1 MSDMDLEDNTH
12 RAGGAIRPSFQGYVE
27 TLREAMILCE
37 ACLQGSITYTS
48 RQPSVSERV
57 NLVRSGHVFVVK
69 KPSTRKKWT
78 DGMAWA
84 PCTYTHDG
92 FKVYHE
98 SNIDSKMR
106 KEGPET
112 YGQPGDSCPQPTRL
126 IKQNR
131 MIKKAL
137 KISIRGTDLQVI
149 SYYTVEDVI
158 SNNLPTPSQVPGLQC
173 IRFRQALIEIYAAA
187 LGGQSRATD
196 SESHGRPNSPQSTPT
211 RNRSRSHS
219 PPTGYL
225 SAMVQTGLVACT
237 QNSRPDNE
245 IRIGN
250 AERTSS
256 TTSMPPPQA
265 TPFPVDHL
273 QHSAHSLH
281 KNTWRPQ
288 ATTPHSYHDYQRTA
302 HISMGPPPYV
312 VQPPLSGLPPQRGVQ
327 RTINNPAS
335 ASMNPYIE
343 GSIRQNSISDDDHR
357 AKVFNQE
364 DVERSKMLRNAPYN
378 YFDPTLENERRRCA
392 EAVARYTRAYNPDS
406 GLREEAIRNI
416 LMRIFDPAQ
425 DTTHAFLSTPHV
437 KGALGPGVKIEAP
450 FTCRYGYNVNIMDD
464 VYIERNCDIDDSGR
478 VDIGRQTWIG
488 PHVCIL
494 TSVPCNSSADDERS
508 GAQRSARPVWIG
520 PKVQIGARALICAGV
535 RLEEG
540 TIVEPG
546 AVVGPNYF
554 HP

>member
-1 MSDMDLEDNTH
+1 MDFENNTH
-12 RAGGAIRPSFQGYVE
+12 RAGRAFRPSFLGYVE

-48 RQPSVSERV
+48 RRPSVSERV

-69 KPSTRKKWT
+69 KSSRSKKWT

-84 PCTYTHDG
+84 PCIYTHDG

-98 SNIDSKMR
+98 SNNDGILR

-112 YGQPGDSCPQPTRL
+112 YGQLGGSCPQSTRL
-126 IKQNR
+126 IEQNR

-158 SNNLPTPSQVPGLQC
+158 SNNLPTPSQDRNLQGV
-173 IRFRQALIEIYAAA
+173 RLRQALIEIYAAA
-187 LGGQSRATD
+187 LGGPSLFA
-196 SESHGRPNSPQSTPT
+196 ENEFYGRPSSPRSSPT
-211 RNRSRSHS
+211 KTGSRSHS
-219 PPTGYL
+219 PPT
-225 SAMVQTGLVACT
+225 QTASFSVGHQPKNISSVGGRMSELAPPGI
-237 QNSRPDNE
+237 QRPAPSPHND
-245 IRIGN
+245 
-250 AERTSS
+250 TW
-256 TTSMPPPQA
+256 QA
-265 TPFPVDHL
+265 T
-273 QHSAHSLH
+273 A
-281 KNTWRPQ
+281 
-288 ATTPHSYHDYQRTA
+288 PHSYHDYQRIA
-302 HISMGPPPYV
+302 HVPMGPPPRV
-312 VQPPLSGLPPQRGVQ
+312 LQPPLPGLSPRLGVQ
-327 RTINNPAS
+327 STINNPAS

-343 GSIRQNSISDDDHR
+343 GSIRQNFIPDDDQR
-357 AKVFNQE
+357 SKVFNQE
-364 DVERSKMLRNAPYN
+364 DVERSKMLRNVPYN

-392 EAVARYTRAYNPDS
+392 EAVARYTRAYNPDG
-406 GLREEAIRNI
+406 GLREEEIHNI
-416 LMRIFDPAQ
+416 LMRVFDPAQ
-425 DTTHAFLSTPHV
+425 DTTHAFLSAPRV
-437 KGALGPGVKIEAP
+437 KGTLGPGVKIEAP
-450 FTCRYGYNVNIMDD
+450 FTCRYGYNINIMDD
-464 VYIERNCDIDDSGR
+464 VHIERNCDIDDSGR

-494 TSVPCNSSADDERS
+494 TSVLCNGSGDDGRS

-546 AVVGPNYF
+546 AVVSPNYF